1 MVLDFDDDIVDEDGV
16 LNYYSYSEKMKK
28 FGSLMK
34 EAEES
39 GKKQRSEFKHK
50 GRTYE
55 FVVDKDGT
63 GSLRKKP
70 IKSGWF

>member
-1 MVLDFDDDIVDEDGV
+1 MVIDFQDDIVDEDGM
-16 LNYYSYSEKMKK
+16 LSYFSHKEKMKK
-28 FGSLMK
+28 FYPLMK
-34 EAEES
+34 EA
-39 GKKQRSEFKHK
+39 KKTRTEQRLEMKIK

-63 GSLRKKP
+63 ASLRKKP

>member
-1 MVLDFDDDIVDEDGV
+1 MVLDFKDDIVDEDGI
-16 LNYYSYSEKMKK
+16 LNHYNYKEKMEK

-34 EAEES
+34 EAKES
-39 GKKQRSEFKHK
+39 HKEMRSEFKHR

-70 IKSGWF
+70 ITSGWF